1 METLTRQEIID
12 LLLKEEYP
20 VFMLNTMIEKIN
32 SMPDNIQCAFEEW
45 AKSDQLPSIEVE
57 GYSLRKLID
66 EFQMKTIGAFTTLSW
81 LQTAPI
87 EAKEA
92 LSSGYDRLK

>member
-1 METLTRQEIID
+1 MTKQEIID

-20 VFMLNTMIEKIN
+20 EFMLDDMVEEIEN
-32 SMPDNIQCAFEEW
+32 MPDNIQCAFEEW
-45 AKSDQLPSIEVE
+45 VKSNQLPSIEIE
-57 GYSLRKLID
+57 GYSLRKLIE

-81 LQTAPI
+81 LQTNPV

-92 LSSGYDRLK
+92 LASGYD